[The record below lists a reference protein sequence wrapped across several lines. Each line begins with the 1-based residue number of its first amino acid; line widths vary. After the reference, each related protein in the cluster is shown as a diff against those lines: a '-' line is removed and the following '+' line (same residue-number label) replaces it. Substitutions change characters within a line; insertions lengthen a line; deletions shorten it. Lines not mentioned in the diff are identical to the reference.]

1 MQIDGIAKT
10 IEAKT
15 AFSNLNKDI
24 YRGKLLYSVTKS
36 E

>member
-1 MQIDGIAKT
+1 MQVGAIAKT

-15 AFSNLNKDI
+15 ASSNLNKGI
-24 YRGKLLYSVTKS
+24 YRGKLLYNVTKS

>member
-15 AFSNLNKDI
+15 AFSNLNKGI
-24 YRGKLLYSVTKS
+24 YRGKLLYVTKS